1 MRYRVNWSYAS
12 SLGGPWHAGQ
22 LVELTEQTADA
33 IDATSPGVLEPA
45 PDEPAKGAKKAK
57 RAPAKEGAGEKGT
70 GTRHVKKPRTR
81 AKTEAEADR

>member
-22 LVELTEQTADA
+22 LVELTEEAAEA

-45 PDEPAKGAKKAK
+45 PDEPVKGAKGKRQAK
-57 RAPAKEGAGEKGT
+57 T
-70 GTRHVKKPRTR
+70 PRTR